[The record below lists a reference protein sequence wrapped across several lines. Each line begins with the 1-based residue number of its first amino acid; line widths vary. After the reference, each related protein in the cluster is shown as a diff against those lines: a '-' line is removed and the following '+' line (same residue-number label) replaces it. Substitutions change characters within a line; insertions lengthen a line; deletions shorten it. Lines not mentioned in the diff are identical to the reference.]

1 MVGQTSDT
9 LLNICPTENTIYS
22 VEITYS
28 AGCSSFTKPEDQ
40 TTHAIICH
48 PSSITEH
55 TNDQL
60 NLYPN
65 PSRKNITIDIDHSLM
80 GAEFEIVD
88 VFGKRVFKSHF
99 NNLSN
104 SVTISEYSDGIY
116 FLKVQGTNI
125 LTRFVKG

>member
-1 MVGQTSDT
+1 
-9 LLNICPTENTIYS
+9 
-22 VEITYS
+22 
-28 AGCSSFTKPEDQ
+28 
-40 TTHAIICH
+40 
-48 PSSITEH
+48 
-55 TNDQL
+55 
-60 NLYPN
+60 
-65 PSRKNITIDIDHSLM
+65 M